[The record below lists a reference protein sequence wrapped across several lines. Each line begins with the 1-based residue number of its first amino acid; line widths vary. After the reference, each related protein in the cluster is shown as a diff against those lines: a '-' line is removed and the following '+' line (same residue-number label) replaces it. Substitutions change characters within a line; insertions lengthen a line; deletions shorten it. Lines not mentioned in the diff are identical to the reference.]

1 MWFQVLVAMG
11 EKSPQIDFTGEKL
24 VSTAYEIA
32 GSKFTYRRE
41 GDKEAIAALGPIKD
55 KIMVKVRV
63 VHSVWELIFKGP
75 L

>member
-11 EKSPQIDFTGEKL
+11 EKRPQIDVTDEKL
-24 VSTAYEIA
+24 ESTAYEFA

-41 GDKEAIAALGPIKD
+41 GDKEAITALGPIKD
-55 KIMVKVRV
+55 KIMVKVRI
-63 VHSVWELIFKGP
+63 VHSVWDLVFKGP